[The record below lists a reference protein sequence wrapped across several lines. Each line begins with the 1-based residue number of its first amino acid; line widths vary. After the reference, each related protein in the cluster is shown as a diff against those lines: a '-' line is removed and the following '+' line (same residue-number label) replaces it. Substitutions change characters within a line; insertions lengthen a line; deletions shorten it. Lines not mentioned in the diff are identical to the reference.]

1 LVDLTFEQHSI
12 LRELGDNYNYSAFMK
27 QLEEKKKEMNPAQK
41 AGLKQRLELLQ
52 TFTRQTRS
60 LPLAASRN
68 TVVMREEE
76 RFSPG
81 VITIIDLSDPFVDPA
96 LAGAIFEICIRLFQR
111 ASVDTGKV
119 LVVDEAHK
127 VLVTIFCKL
136 LAYRTCS
143 ISRTQTVLLASRR
156 HCYRWFA
163 SNDTC
168 QCA

>member
-1 LVDLTFEQHSI
+1 
-12 LRELGDNYNYSAFMK
+12 LRELGDDYTYSAFMK

-41 AGLKQRLELLQ
+41 AGLRQRLDLLQ

-60 LPLAASRN
+60 LPSVNMSRN

-76 RFSPG
+76 RFGPG
-81 VITIIDLSDPFVDPA
+81 MITIIDLSDPFVDPP

-127 VLVTIFCKL
+127 VLVVSL
-136 LAYRTCS
+136 LPYSVTWELTHHAVPLR
-143 ISRTQTVLLASRR
+143 LE
-156 HCYRWFA
+156 
-163 SNDTC
+163 
-168 QCA
+168 

>member
-1 LVDLTFEQHSI
+1 MFEQQSI
-12 LRELGDNYNYSAFMK
+12 LRELGDDYNYSAFMK

-60 LPLAASRN
+60 LPLANAARN
-68 TVVMREEE
+68 TVVMKEEE
-76 RFSPG
+76 RFASG

-111 ASVDTGKV
+111 ASVETGKV

-127 VLVTIFCKL
+127 VLCRNL
-136 LAYRTCS
+136 L
-143 ISRTQTVLLASRR
+143 LLI
-156 HCYRWFA
+156 
-163 SNDTC
+163 D
-168 QCA
+168 